1 MGRSKCNPKPI
12 GTLEQLERPSAA
24 SGTMPPTLL
33 AASNFFNAS
42 TAAPAARGVIGRDT
56 ATARG
61 VIGRDTAADRA
72 AGVPESRDTREE
84 DNPPAPWSP
93 PRLEGRLLGAIAR
106 SEGAAEDGAGGD
118 PSSLRREIPSERLGE
133 LKENKDEEIEKLAAT
148 AAAPHSLSRASRSLH
163 SGAYSAPQIPGRN
176 R

>member
-1 MGRSKCNPKPI
+1 
-12 GTLEQLERPSAA
+12 
-24 SGTMPPTLL
+24 MPPTLPL

-84 DNPPAPWSP
+84 DKPPTPRGP
-93 PRLEGRLLGAIAR
+93 PRLLGRLLGAIAR
-106 SEGAAEDGAGGD
+106 SVGAAEEGAGGD
-118 PSSLRREIPSERLGE
+118 PSSLRREIPSERLG
-133 LKENKDEEIEKLAAT
+133 
-148 AAAPHSLSRASRSLH
+148 
-163 SGAYSAPQIPGRN
+163 
-176 R
+176 

>member
-56 ATARG
+56 G
-61 VIGRDTAADRA
+61 ADRA
-72 AGVPESRDTREE
+72 AGVPESRDTRED
-84 DNPPAPWSP
+84 DNPPAAWSP

-133 LKENKDEEIEKLAAT
+133 LKENKDEEIERRAAT
-148 AAAPHSLSRASRSLH
+148 AAAPHSLSRASRPLH